1 MELVAFM
8 VRRCI
13 LYAEHPISLRFDR
26 NAPCHSTRPL
36 HANMHPPH
44 VTPKK
49 TRTRPV
55 VCAEKAGGLY
65 YK

>member
-26 NAPCHSTRPL
+26 NAPCH
-36 HANMHPPH
+36 
-44 VTPKK
+44 
-49 TRTRPV
+49 
-55 VCAEKAGGLY
+55 
-65 YK
+65 